1 MFQKTKKFLWF
12 SFSVLI
18 LLCIVMFSWVMI
30 SMSQRSEEA
39 VSEIGNI
46 YMSEMNR
53 QLQQKFT
60 TVINLHLEQLEGIIE
75 RTPPESVTY
84 SEEMI
89 EEMQLNASVR
99 GFSYMGF
106 YRSDGTNE
114 TIYGNHIE
122 VEDTEEWRS
131 FLTDESKQVTYCYD
145 EAGEKILLLGKNAVY
160 PMSDG
165 GESELLVAGF
175 QMGYLEELLKLD
187 EGSSLVYTHIIQSNG
202 EYVVRSGTAF
212 RDSFFERMRESYQ
225 TYNGKDPEHYV
236 QELEQ
241 AIQNRED
248 YSTHVMEEGVRNH
261 LYCSP
266 LPKSEWYL
274 VSVMPYGVLDTS
286 IAHLS
291 TQRIGI
297 ILGACSVVLAGVL
310 LVFIGYLRLSTQQ
323 MAELDE
329 ARQEAIHA
337 NQAKSEFLS
346 NMSHDIRTPMNGI
359 VGMTAIAM
367 SNLQDSVKVQ
377 DCLKKITLSSR
388 HLLGLINDVLDMSK
402 IESGKLNINMDFLS
416 LSDTMNSIVNIVQ
429 PQIKGKNQHF
439 DIFIQKI
446 EAEEVYCDSV
456 RLNQILL
463 NLLSNA
469 IKFTPEEGRIN
480 VYLTQE
486 PSPVGEHY
494 VRCHFRVKDTGIG
507 MSREF
512 LDKIFDTF
520 TRDEKN
526 EHVQKTEGTGLGMAI
541 TKCIVEAMKGT
552 ITVEST
558 LGQGSEFHVVL
569 DLEKAET
576 RIEDMMLPQWNLLV
590 VDNNEDLC
598 ISAVNALQEIGVNA
612 EWSTNGKR
620 AICMVEERHNRQDDY
635 HVILLDWKM
644 PEMDGLQM
652 TREIRR
658 RVGNEIPI
666 VIVSAYDWSDI
677 EEEALAAGA
686 QGFIS
691 KPLFKS
697 NLYLGLNR
705 IIDGSVERDVQRK
718 PEIQDF
724 EGKRILLAEDNDL
737 NWEIAEDILSEAG
750 FELERAEN
758 GKICV
763 EMFEHSEIGKYDVIL
778 MDIRMPVMTGYEA
791 AKEIRALNRPDAN
804 LPIIAM
810 TADAFSE
817 DAQHS
822 LACGMNAHIP
832 KPIDIDKL
840 LMQLQKFLQ

>member
-12 SFSVLI
+12 SFSALI

-30 SMSQRSEEA
+30 SMSQRSEET

-225 TYNGKDPEHYV
+225 TYNGKAPEHYV

-724 EGKRILLAEDNDL
+724 AGKRILLAEDNDL

>member
-12 SFSVLI
+12 SFSALI

-30 SMSQRSEEA
+30 SMSQRSEET
-39 VSEIGNI
+39 VNEIGNI

-225 TYNGKDPEHYV
+225 TYNGKAPEYYV

-469 IKFTPEEGRIN
+469 IKFTPEEGWIN

-724 EGKRILLAEDNDL
+724 AGKRILLAEDNDL

>member
-12 SFSVLI
+12 SFSALI

-30 SMSQRSEEA
+30 SMSQRSEET

-225 TYNGKDPEHYV
+225 TYNGKAPEYYV

-724 EGKRILLAEDNDL
+724 AGKRILLAEDNDL

-822 LACGMNAHIP
+822 FACGMNAHIP

>member
-12 SFSVLI
+12 SFSALI

-30 SMSQRSEEA
+30 SMSQRSEET

-225 TYNGKDPEHYV
+225 TYNGKAPEYYV

-291 TQRIGI
+291 TPV
-297 ILGACSVVLAGVL
+297 S
-310 LVFIGYLRLSTQQ
+310 YTHLR
-323 MAELDE
+323 AHE
-329 ARQEAIHA
+329 
-337 NQAKSEFLS
+337 
-346 NMSHDIRTPMNGI
+346 
-359 VGMTAIAM
+359 
-367 SNLQDSVKVQ
+367 
-377 DCLKKITLSSR
+377 
-388 HLLGLINDVLDMSK
+388 
-402 IESGKLNINMDFLS
+402 
-416 LSDTMNSIVNIVQ
+416 
-429 PQIKGKNQHF
+429 
-439 DIFIQKI
+439 
-446 EAEEVYCDSV
+446 
-456 RLNQILL
+456 
-463 NLLSNA
+463 
-469 IKFTPEEGRIN
+469 
-480 VYLTQE
+480 
-486 PSPVGEHY
+486 
-494 VRCHFRVKDTGIG
+494 
-507 MSREF
+507 
-512 LDKIFDTF
+512 TF
-520 TRDEKN
+520 
-526 EHVQKTEGTGLGMAI
+526 
-541 TKCIVEAMKGT
+541 
-552 ITVEST
+552 
-558 LGQGSEFHVVL
+558 
-569 DLEKAET
+569 
-576 RIEDMMLPQWNLLV
+576 
-590 VDNNEDLC
+590 
-598 ISAVNALQEIGVNA
+598 
-612 EWSTNGKR
+612 
-620 AICMVEERHNRQDDY
+620 
-635 HVILLDWKM
+635 
-644 PEMDGLQM
+644 
-652 TREIRR
+652 
-658 RVGNEIPI
+658 
-666 VIVSAYDWSDI
+666 
-677 EEEALAAGA
+677 
-686 QGFIS
+686 
-691 KPLFKS
+691 
-697 NLYLGLNR
+697 
-705 IIDGSVERDVQRK
+705 
-718 PEIQDF
+718 
-724 EGKRILLAEDNDL
+724 
-737 NWEIAEDILSEAG
+737 
-750 FELERAEN
+750 
-758 GKICV
+758 
-763 EMFEHSEIGKYDVIL
+763 
-778 MDIRMPVMTGYEA
+778 
-791 AKEIRALNRPDAN
+791 
-804 LPIIAM
+804 
-810 TADAFSE
+810 
-817 DAQHS
+817 
-822 LACGMNAHIP
+822 
-832 KPIDIDKL
+832 
-840 LMQLQKFLQ
+840 